1 MPWWVFYCVV
11 KYSTDYVPLCICYI
25 DLLKSTSM
33 IYGNVM
39 VKSTSPDHDAARCQS
54 RFRLLVRCRVLQVTG
69 IFKLDSESWCTNAHT
84 FSPASLKGST
94 CMCGTKWLLLDSTTK
109 LRHIPHVH
117 LTTQWLVWHRQCLFA
132 YFMAQVLHC
141 SVLLPV
147 ITCYGAP
154 LRSGFLDDVLL
165 PTFCTQ
171 VNNTQK
177 FHHYF
182 IITHNQSGEWA
193 LEMSLTRPLFFLYF
207 WEIRKLQGSTIALI
221 SAHTNIIHHLL
232 YLATWNSAGH

>member
-109 LRHIPHVH
+109 LRHTPHVH
-117 LTTQWLVWHRQCLFA
+117 LTTQWLVWHRQCLF
-132 YFMAQVLHC
+132 
-141 SVLLPV
+141 
-147 ITCYGAP
+147 YGP
-154 LRSGFLDDVLL
+154 G
-165 PTFCTQ
+165 T
-171 VNNTQK
+171 
-177 FHHYF
+177 
-182 IITHNQSGEWA
+182 
-193 LEMSLTRPLFFLYF
+193 PLFSVTACYYML
-207 WEIRKLQGSTIALI
+207 WSSPEIRFSWWCVVAY
-221 SAHTNIIHHLL
+221 LL
-232 YLATWNSAGH
+232 YTGQ

>member
-1 MPWWVFYCVV
+1 MHTPFYQLLSRDPPACVEP
-11 KYSTDYVPLCICYI
+11 SDCSWIAPPSSGTRP
-25 DLLKSTSM
+25 M
-33 IYGNVM
+33 
-39 VKSTSPDHDAARCQS
+39 STSPHSDLS
-54 RFRLLVRCRVLQVTG
+54 GTG
-69 IFKLDSESWCTNAHT
+69 S
-84 FSPASLKGST
+84 
-94 CMCGTKWLLLDSTTK
+94 
-109 LRHIPHVH
+109 
-117 LTTQWLVWHRQCLFA
+117 A